1 MPSVGLN
8 LQSWPLDTP
17 PPSMLALVCALT
29 LALNSPLYF
38 WNLRVFLSFKLSYVL
53 KQIGGLG
60 GKVCSST
67 ISMCLEWVG
76 SLKASPPVSFQIVA
90 STRVTKGFQFYKLEL
105 NQGHSYIDIFPR
117 IQLYFVNGSAKHR
130 IIIVLRVLYD
140 LGHAPEFSF
149 ELWTLF
155 FFSATIKSKVA

>member
-1 MPSVGLN
+1 M
-8 LQSWPLDTP
+8 
-17 PPSMLALVCALT
+17 
-29 LALNSPLYF
+29 
-38 WNLRVFLSFKLSYVL
+38 
-53 KQIGGLG
+53 
-60 GKVCSST
+60 
-67 ISMCLEWVG
+67 G
-76 SLKASPPVSFQIVA
+76 SLKASPPVSFQIVT

-149 ELWTLF
+149 ECEHCF
-155 FFSATIKSKVA
+155 FLCHNKKQSCLEQPVMRPRFGAENLLSHRAVFL